1 MAMAEKILFV
11 DDEAAVLEGYQRT
24 LHRDFSVD
32 TAIGGAQ
39 GLAAMERQAYAV
51 VVSDMRMPGM
61 NGAEFLTKVRAKNPD
76 TVRMLLTGYTD
87 VNAAMDAVNHGNIFR
102 FLTKPCERD
111 VLSAAVTSGIE
122 QYRLV
127 TGERELL
134 EKTLMGSITVLADV
148 LSAANPEIFGR
159 SRRIAHFVRHI
170 MGQFTLSSPW
180 RFEAAATLSQLGC
193 VTLDSEILEQA
204 YAGKKLAPEDQ
215 ARFDSHPAAAME
227 LLSKI
232 PRLEAVGWMI
242 GQQLKTQVP
251 TTVPDVSE
259 EDAKELAF
267 GARMVKMGVA
277 YEDMKTKLLSEEKA
291 VAHLRGRNAEFERE
305 LLAAL
310 SGLRAAEVTKVLRKV
325 PTARLRPGMV
335 LDQEI
340 RNPQGML
347 IVARGQEVTTTLLM
361 KLENF
366 AQAGLVAK
374 EMMAFVPV

>member
-1 MAMAEKILFV
+1 MTEKILFV

-32 TAIGGAQ
+32 TAIGGTQ
-39 GLAAMERQAYAV
+39 GLAAMEQQTYAV
-51 VVSDMRMPGM
+51 VISDMRMPGM
-61 NGAEFLTKVRAKNPD
+61 NGAEFLTKVRAKSPE

-127 TGERELL
+127 VGERELL

-159 SRRIAHFVRHI
+159 SKRVAHFVRHI
-170 MGQFTLSSPW
+170 MAQFNLSSPW

-193 VTLDSEILEQA
+193 VTLDSEVLEQA
-204 YAGKKLAPEDQ
+204 YSGKKLAPNDQ
-215 ARFDSHPAAAME
+215 ARFDGHPAAAME
-227 LLSKI
+227 LLAKI
-232 PRLEAVGWMI
+232 PRLETVAWMI

-251 TTVPDVSE
+251 TAVPDVSE

-277 YEDMKTKLLSEEKA
+277 YEELKTKHLSEEKA
-291 VAHLRGRNAEFERE
+291 VAHLRGRGAEFERE
-305 LLAAL
+305 LVNAL
-310 SGLRAAEVTKVLRKV
+310 TGLRAAEVTRVLRKV
-325 PTARLRPGMV
+325 PTSSLRPGMV

-366 AQAGLVAK
+366 AQAGLVAR